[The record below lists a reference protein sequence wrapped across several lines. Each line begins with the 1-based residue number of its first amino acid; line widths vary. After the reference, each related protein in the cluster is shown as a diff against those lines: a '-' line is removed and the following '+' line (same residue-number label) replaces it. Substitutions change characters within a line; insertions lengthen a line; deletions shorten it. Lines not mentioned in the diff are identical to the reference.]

1 MTFRIARTLLLA
13 GCWMGIALGFVAGNG
28 CLAQGKHHQAPPA
41 AADSGA
47 TALMISDIHFDPFH
61 DPGKARQLAHTPV
74 AQWES
79 VLKSPPSPDQ
89 QQAFDD
95 LQKQCGA
102 RGIDTS
108 FPLLVA
114 TIQAMHERQSDPDFI
129 TITGDL
135 IAHGFECRYKAT
147 VQDSTAQ
154 GYTEFAANTIQ
165 FVMDQLRG
173 SFSGVPIYTSLGNND
188 SDCGDYQIDTHSAFL
203 ARTGATLADALP
215 PGERRHAQA
224 EFATG
229 GYYSVTMAPPLLDT
243 RVIVLNDVY
252 FSPKYKNCAGKP
264 DPSAGAAEIGWLGQT
279 LAQAH
284 ENGQNVWVMGHI
296 PPGVNLYA
304 TVKKMSDVCGAGS
317 AEMFMDS
324 DKLDGLLTQYADIV
338 RLGLFAHTHMDEV
351 RLVVPDGGDPSS
363 GVPVKLVPSISSVD
377 GNNPSFTVARVD
389 PPTAALKDVDVFVAS
404 NQTGIH
410 TTWSEDFDF
419 DRSYGEPAF
428 SAAAVGDLIA
438 QFRRDPKA
446 QTGASQQYLK
456 SYFKG
461 DAARELT
468 PFWPQYTCSLGNLSA
483 ASYKACVCAAGK

>member
-1 MTFRIARTLLLA
+1 MIVRLSRFTRVFA
-13 GCWMGIALGFVAGNG
+13 CWAAILPCVLGGSVCG
-28 CLAQGKHHQAPPA
+28 AQGKHHPA
-41 AADSGA
+41 AAPAESGA

-79 VLKSPPSPDQ
+79 VFKSPASPDQ
-89 QQAFDD
+89 PEAFAN

-102 RGIDTS
+102 RGVDTP

-114 TIQAMHERQSDPDFI
+114 SVQAMHERQPDPDFI

-135 IAHGFECRYKAT
+135 MAHGFACRYKALLPDASP
-147 VQDSTAQ
+147 QE
-154 GYTEFAANTIQ
+154 YTDFAANTIQ

-173 SFSGVPIYTSLGNND
+173 AFSGVPIYTSLGNND
-188 SDCGDYQIDTHSAFL
+188 SDCGDYQLDTHSAFL

-229 GYYSVTMAPPLLDT
+229 GYYSVNMAPPLLDA
-243 RVIVLNDVY
+243 RVIVLNDV
-252 FSPKYKNCAGKP
+252 FWSPKYKNCSGTH
-264 DPSAGAAEIGWLGQT
+264 DPSAGAAEMAWLGQT

-296 PPGVNLYA
+296 PPGVNVYA
-304 TVKKMSDVCGAGS
+304 TMKKLSDVCGSGT

-324 DKLDGLLTQYADIV
+324 DKLDSLLTQYADIV

-351 RLVVPDGGDPSS
+351 RLLTPEGG
-363 GVPVKLVPSISSVD
+363 GAAGAIPVKLVPSISPVD
-377 GNNPSFTVARVD
+377 GNNPSFTLAKVD
-389 PPTAALKDVDVFVAS
+389 PPTATLKDFDVFVAS
-404 NQTGIH
+404 NQTGIG
-410 TTWSEDFDF
+410 TTWSEDYDF
-419 DRSYGEPAF
+419 DRSYGAQAF
-428 SAAAVGDLIA
+428 SAAAVNDLIA
-438 QFRRDPKA
+438 QFRKDPKA
-446 QTGASQQYLK
+446 QAGTSQQYIR

-461 DAARELT
+461 DAAQELT
-468 PFWPQYTCSLGNLSA
+468 PFWAQYACSLANTTA
-483 ASYKACVCAAGK
+483 ASYKGCVCGAGK